1 MGSYL
6 DDSSSGLS
14 ISDSWRTR
22 LTWLLTTARSMS
34 WKPSVCC
41 PDHLAV
47 DDGLFETLVQR
58 IHWLLGEKVEIETY
72 AKEDGMHIVLKD
84 MDYGMDGELF
94 NMKEEDE

>member
-1 MGSYL
+1 MAAYNGEIDEL
-6 DDSSSGLS
+6 E
-14 ISDSWRTR
+14 TKC
-22 LTWLLTTARSMS
+22 AF
-34 WKPSVCC
+34 